1 MAKSR
6 KQTDALKRVKIN
18 GDKLYALL
26 KEYKVNNG
34 VSVACLGRELG
45 YNPSFFSQSIHK
57 NALSKVAV
65 YFLESKGIH
74 FEDYAP
80 DPEPEVPEL
89 EVPEVVESI
98 LDLDELE
105 KGTDTLNQTEPLLK
119 NMTADEFSKLI
130 YTAVYE
136 AVSKAWEN
144 M

>member
-80 DPEPEVPEL
+80 DPEPEVPE
-89 EVPEVVESI
+89 VVESI

-105 KGTDTLNQTEPLLK
+105 EGTDTITQTGPLLLK

>member
-1 MAKSR
+1 MAKGKKSM
-6 KQTDALKRVKIN
+6 DALKRVEIN

-26 KEYKVNNG
+26 KEYKANNG
-34 VSVACLGRELG
+34 VCMSSLGRELG
-45 YNPSFFSQSIHK
+45 YNPSFFGQSIHN

-80 DPEPEVPEL
+80 DTEP
-89 EVPEVVESI
+89 EVPEVVEPI

-105 KGTDTLNQTEPLLK
+105 ETDNLTQTEPLLLK
-119 NMTADEFSKLI
+119 NMTADEFAKLI